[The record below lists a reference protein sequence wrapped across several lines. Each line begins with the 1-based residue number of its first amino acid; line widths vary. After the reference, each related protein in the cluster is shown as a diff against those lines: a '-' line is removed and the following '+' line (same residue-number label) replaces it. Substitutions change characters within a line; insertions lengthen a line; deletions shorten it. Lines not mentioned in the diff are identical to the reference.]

1 MVIFIIIPFFY
12 TLEMD
17 TYLNI
22 GDQVSYRNSLVTLT
36 TFIGYRLAT
45 TRDFKVHLD
54 QTINFK
60 EDKKYVTEIWIGIT
74 DKGSEIKVHQLV
86 PIQYRDLRTQDEYA
100 YSDRLEVINDC
111 IPDPITRSREE
122 VDTGVYNL
130 HEYKKW
136 HRRKMIEH
144 QIFLLKLKH
153 FNQYLTTITVNRN
166 KTKKSLS
173 RQSKASRT
181 KTQLL
186 QRVHI
191 YLAMVIQQRTYPTIR
206 GYRVTQRFL
215 QDHPEVKQE
224 YNKLFNEFDAQ
235 YQFHQELYTRWS
247 GEVLG

>member
-1 MVIFIIIPFFY
+1 
-12 TLEMD
+12 MD

-86 PIQYRDLRTQDEYA
+86 PMQYRDLRIQDEYA
-100 YSDRLEVINDC
+100 YSDRPEVINDY
-111 IPDPITRSREE
+111 IPDPITRSKEE
-122 VDTGVYNL
+122 VDSGIYNL
-130 HEYKKW
+130 QGHRKW
-136 HRRKMIEH
+136 YREKMIEH

-166 KTKKSLS
+166 KVKASLS
-173 RQSKASRT
+173 KQSNASKI

-206 GYRVTQRFL
+206 GYRVTQRFI
-215 QDHPEVKQE
+215 QAHPEVKQE
-224 YNKLFNEFDAQ
+224 YNRLFDEFNAQ
-235 YQFHQELYTRWS
+235 YQYNQELHPRWS
-247 GEVLG
+247 SEVLG